1 LSIEDRLPVL
11 NKLGSVGIGDF
22 PEGAFDIHPQNM
34 GDTDRGNDLIAES
47 MEQNRPVD
55 LVESD
60 LEIPGFELP
69 LEVAQHV

>member
-1 LSIEDRLPVL
+1 MPA
-11 NKLGSVGIGDF
+11 SVALRAGTQSDF

>member
-1 LSIEDRLPVL
+1 
-11 NKLGSVGIGDF
+11 
-22 PEGAFDIHPQNM
+22 
-34 GDTDRGNDLIAES
+34 